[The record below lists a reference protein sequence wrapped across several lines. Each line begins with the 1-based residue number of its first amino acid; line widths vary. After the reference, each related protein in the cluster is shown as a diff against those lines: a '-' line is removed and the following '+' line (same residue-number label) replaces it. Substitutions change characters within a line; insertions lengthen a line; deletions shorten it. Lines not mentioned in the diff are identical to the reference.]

1 MKKDILNLEKLE
13 KKRIKI
19 FIFEKEI
26 RYKKYIIVE
35 FKRIR
40 KKVFFFN

>member
-13 KKRIKI
+13 KKSIKI

-35 FKRIR
+35 FKRIT
-40 KKVFFFN
+40 K